1 MYSGEPIMHRVLKPS
16 CLIPNFTAPQQFQL
30 MPVVALVAQVL
41 KFPASHLALDNPAM
55 KTFPRKKASMK
66 EKNLADLQPGLAW
79 LPWLLMTFDT
89 KVWSV
94 VLGIKACAK
103 RLF

>member
-1 MYSGEPIMHRVLKPS
+1 MHRVLKPS

-66 EKNLADLQPGLAW
+66 EKKPGRFAAW
-79 LPWLLMTFDT
+79 PGMIAMAFDD
-89 KVWSV
+89 
-94 VLGIKACAK
+94 
-103 RLF
+103 F